1 MTTTSRF
8 WGSLFWGGTTSSCND
23 DPRSC
28 DGDPTSCDDDPVP
41 ADRTPLVEA
50 SGMAGA
56 PPWSPMIGS
65 GHAPGRTDLRIA
77 PLIAGLVG
85 FAAGLAMLLAPAT
98 GTDLSAQ
105 QARAAFAAAHP
116 GAAVDLRWYGG
127 VLPAAY
133 SVTAPY
139 VEAVVGAR
147 LAGILAAVVAAPLLA
162 MLLVRW
168 RVRRP
173 VLASV
178 WGALALAAN
187 AVSGR
192 TAFALG
198 LLVAICAL
206 LAVPAG
212 QARRRRWVPALVLAA
227 LTTLTSPVAGLFL
240 GLVALA
246 WAL

>member
-1 MTTTSRF
+1 MTTTSRLC
-8 WGSLFWGGTTSSCND
+8 GSLFWGGTPSSCTD
-23 DPRSC
+23 DPRCC

-65 GHAPGRTDLRIA
+65 GHARGRTDLRIA

-127 VLPAAY
+127 GVPPGPN
-133 SVTAPY
+133 APPPR
-139 VEAVVGAR
+139 VRAPLGAPVAR
-147 LAGILAAVVAAPLLA
+147 LPPPAGAAP
-162 MLLVRW
+162 
-168 RVRRP
+168 P
-173 VLASV
+173 P
-178 WGALALAAN
+178 G
-187 AVSGR
+187 
-192 TAFALG
+192 
-198 LLVAICAL
+198 
-206 LAVPAG
+206 VP
-212 QARRRRWVPALVLAA
+212 
-227 LTTLTSPVAGLFL
+227 
-240 GLVALA
+240 
-246 WAL
+246 

>member
-50 SGMAGA
+50 SGIAGA

-65 GHAPGRTDLRIA
+65 GHAPGPTGLRTA
-77 PLIAGLVG
+77 PLMAGLAG

-147 LAGILAAVVAAPLLA
+147 LAGILAA
-162 MLLVRW
+162 
-168 RVRRP
+168 
-173 VLASV
+173 
-178 WGALALAAN
+178 
-187 AVSGR
+187 
-192 TAFALG
+192 G
-198 LLVAICAL
+198 LPPPPFPAL
-206 LAVPAG
+206 LGGRGGPPPGPARG
-212 QARRRRWVPALVLAA
+212 WGGGGA
-227 LTTLTSPVAGLFL
+227 
-240 GLVALA
+240 
-246 WAL
+246 